1 MNYTAYTTS
10 PTIELKR
17 GSVQTGRVR
26 KNRLLNQTS
35 MGTLLIISEGL
46 MSLHWLKSLQMEMLF
61 MDEGTGWTQRPT
73 FGMMHSRV
81 MAVRQRLQAQLCYQ
95 PALDLGA
102 SLWALGALISSFAPE
117 GHWVTRFALSP
128 PALKPLSPRQLLQSQ
143 DRIRCCIE

>member
-95 PALDLGA
+95 PALWPWGKSLGTG
-102 SLWALGALISSFAPE
+102 SPHFLICSRGPLGHTI
-117 GHWVTRFALSP
+117 
-128 PALKPLSPRQLLQSQ
+128 
-143 DRIRCCIE
+143 CIVPSCSKTLVSKAVVAESGQN